1 MTLDHIAI
9 GHTYQLDAP
18 LLHYPT
24 VIVEAIE
31 VIQVGESPQRAVMWR
46 EALIYVYEVQRG
58 LRYPCLPQ
66 TLRPVAPTRD
76 ATGA

>member
-1 MTLDHIAI
+1 
-9 GHTYQLDAP
+9 
-18 LLHYPT
+18 
-24 VIVEAIE
+24 VEAIE
-31 VIQVGESPQRAVMWR
+31 VIQVGEYPQRAVMWR
-46 EALIYVYEVQRG
+46 EAMIYVYEVQRG